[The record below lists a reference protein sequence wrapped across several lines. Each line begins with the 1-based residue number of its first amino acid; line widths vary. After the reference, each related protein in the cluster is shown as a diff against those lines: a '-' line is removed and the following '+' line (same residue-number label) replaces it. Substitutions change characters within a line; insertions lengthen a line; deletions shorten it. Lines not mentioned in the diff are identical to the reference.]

1 MSVKSIYEVHHDLFL
16 LFICQDLKG
25 LCNILGHSEMSWLNF

>member
-25 LCNILGHSEMSWLNF
+25 FCNILGHSDVYCLNF